1 MSSKSKLK
9 LLLKLLTQVGLVLYG
24 YKQNKNAFYAKR
36 SMLEISPF
44 VSLLNGFKSKVSL
57 SFIGVIM
64 SY

>member
-9 LLLKLLTQVGLVLYG
+9 LLLKLLIQVGLVLYG
-24 YKQNKNAFYAKR
+24 YKQNKNAFYTKR